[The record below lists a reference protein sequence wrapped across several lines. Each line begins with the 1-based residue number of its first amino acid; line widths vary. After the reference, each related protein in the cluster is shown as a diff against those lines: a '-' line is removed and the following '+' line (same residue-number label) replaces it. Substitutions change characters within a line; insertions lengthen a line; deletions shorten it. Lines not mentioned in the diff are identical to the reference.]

1 MLDGLIE
8 GPDGEVIEV
17 RDAPR
22 NLLSVPGTM
31 VELDGIQRA
40 QRWYVIITLPITIP
54 TMPIGHIIKLLA
66 SAIGLFYSGTLGV
79 SYECSVA
86 SLSSDLIP

>member
-8 GPDGEVIEV
+8 GIDGEVIEV
-17 RDAPR
+17 KDAPR

-40 QRWYVIITLPITIP
+40 QRWYIITLIFSEYMFNVNI
-54 TMPIGHIIKLLA
+54 
-66 SAIGLFYSGTLGV
+66 
-79 SYECSVA
+79 
-86 SLSSDLIP
+86 